1 MTRTEYTALAR
12 EAEARY
18 EHLRYTLQHDID
30 IVFVVSRDVYQA
42 MVGYEPAN
50 TLVNFAADTV
60 DIATEYMG
68 VPLCCINEDAEEF
81 FMPVVY
87 SQHFNHHNGVQVGD
101 YVLFNDENNGLLY
114 RLVRLVPE
122 TMYTDTGLT
131 VSFVNYTIPTTNYA
145 DVAAAVA
152 ANAATETNL
161 TATAVT
167 EDTIGQ
173 ALDRFAEAWNEL
185 GLQTTFAGEALG
197 RAIGWEPQYMAQWQ
211 TGAETAESV
220 RVKRKKR
227 TQREEELNPGDTA
240 LLDEYLGSYLRG
252 GA

>member
-1 MTRTEYTALAR
+1 MTRTEYMALAR

-50 TLVNFAADTV
+50 TQVNFAADTV
-60 DIATEYMG
+60 DIAAEYMG

-101 YVLFNDENNGLLY
+101 YVLFNDESDNLLY
-114 RLVRLVPE
+114 RLVRLTPE
-122 TMYTDTGLT
+122 TMYADTGLT
-131 VSFVNYTIPTTNYA
+131 VSFIDYTTLERDTDI
-145 DVAAAVA
+145 AAIVA

-167 EDTIGQ
+167 EGTIGQ

-240 LLDEYLGSYLRG
+240 LLDEYLGSYLRS